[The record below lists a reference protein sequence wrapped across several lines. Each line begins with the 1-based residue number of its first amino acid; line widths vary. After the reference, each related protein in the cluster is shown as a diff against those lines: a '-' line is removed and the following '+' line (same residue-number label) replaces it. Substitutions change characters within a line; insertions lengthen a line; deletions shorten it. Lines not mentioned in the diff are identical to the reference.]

1 MDRISLAYGSG
12 GKQTAELV
20 KKIFLKNLYS
30 EELSKLEDSAII
42 KNKNLKVAFTTDSYV
57 VDPIFFP
64 GGDIGRLCVCGTVND
79 ISVSG
84 AKIEAISLGFIIE
97 EGLDIS
103 VLLKIV
109 NSIKKTAKEAGVR
122 IVTGDTKVVEKGKA
136 DKIFINTS
144 GIGFFDSELNF
155 SYSNVKKDDIII
167 INGDVGS
174 HGIAVL
180 NSRNKLGISG
190 DIKSDVAPLNGLI
203 DLIKRIPGIK
213 CIKDVTRG
221 GLITAL
227 NEISES
233 CGFGAEIEEE
243 KVPVADSVKSAC
255 EMLGIDPFYAANE
268 GKIVVIAS
276 KKSAEKIL
284 VEMRKHKYGKKSA
297 IIGRFNEDKHVSVKT
312 LIGTVRIAQSMS
324 GEQMPRIC

>member
-136 DKIFINTS
+136 DKIFIKPY
-144 GIGFFDSELNF
+144 FE
-155 SYSNVKKDDIII
+155 
-167 INGDVGS
+167 
-174 HGIAVL
+174 
-180 NSRNKLGISG
+180 
-190 DIKSDVAPLNGLI
+190 
-203 DLIKRIPGIK
+203 
-213 CIKDVTRG
+213 
-221 GLITAL
+221 
-227 NEISES
+227 E
-233 CGFGAEIEEE
+233 EIEFVEC
-243 KVPVADSVKSAC
+243 KYKSIK
-255 EMLGIDPFYAANE
+255 G
-268 GKIVVIAS
+268 VIES
-276 KKSAEKIL
+276 
-284 VEMRKHKYGKKSA
+284 
-297 IIGRFNEDKHVSVKT
+297 N
-312 LIGTVRIAQSMS
+312 
-324 GEQMPRIC
+324 